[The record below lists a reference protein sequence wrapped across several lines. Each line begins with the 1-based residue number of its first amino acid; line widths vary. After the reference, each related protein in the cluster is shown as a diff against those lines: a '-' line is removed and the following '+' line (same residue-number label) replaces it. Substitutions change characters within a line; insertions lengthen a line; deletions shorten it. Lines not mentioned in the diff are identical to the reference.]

1 MSTIRVDMHVHT
13 SCSKDGL
20 LSPEEIAAN
29 CQEKGLGALAITDH
43 NTITGALAVREVATF
58 PVIVG
63 QEVST
68 SQGEVMGLFLE
79 KEVPRGLSPRK
90 AIALI
95 REQGGLAGV
104 PHPFD
109 RLRREALGER
119 ILRQIAGE
127 LDFIE
132 CFNSRTT
139 LPGDNRRAQ
148 DFALSR
154 DLPCTA
160 GSDAHSGY
168 ELGRAYVEMSPFRGK
183 QEFLESVADGHIV
196 GSLSPFYVHF
206 FSIYATMRRRLLGRK
221 SWIHY

>member
-1 MSTIRVDMHVHT
+1 MIKVDMHVHT
-13 SCSKDGL
+13 SYSKDGL
-20 LSPEEIAAN
+20 LSPEEIVVN
-29 CQEKGLGALAITDH
+29 CQQRGLGALAITDH
-43 NTITGALAVREVATF
+43 NTIAGALAVRDMAPF

-79 KEVPRGLSPRK
+79 REVPRELSPRE

-119 ILRQIAGE
+119 VLREIAGE

-132 CFNSRTT
+132 GFNSRTT

-154 DLPCTA
+154 ELPCTA

-168 ELGRAYVEMSPFRGK
+168 ELGRAYVEMSPFGGK
-183 QEFLESVADGHIV
+183 GEFLESLADGRIV

-206 FSIYATMRRRLLGRK
+206 FSIYARTRRRLAGT
-221 SWIHY
+221 

>member
-1 MSTIRVDMHVHT
+1 MIKVDLHVHT
-13 SCSKDGL
+13 CCSKDGL
-20 LSPEEIAAN
+20 LSPEEIVVN

-43 NTITGALAVREVATF
+43 NTGAGAVAVREMAPF

-79 KEVPRGLSPRK
+79 REVPKGLSPSE
-90 AIALI
+90 AIAVI
-95 REQGGLAGV
+95 KERGGLAGV

-119 ILRQIAGE
+119 ALMKIVGE

-132 CFNSRTT
+132 GFNSRVT
-139 LPGDNRRAQ
+139 LPGDNRRSQ
-148 DFALSR
+148 EFAR
-154 DLPCTA
+154 ERGLPCTA

-168 ELGRAYVEMSPFRGK
+168 EL
-183 QEFLESVADGHIV
+183 
-196 GSLSPFYVHF
+196 
-206 FSIYATMRRRLLGRK
+206 
-221 SWIHY
+221 

>member
-1 MSTIRVDMHVHT
+1 MIKVDMHVHT
-13 SCSKDGL
+13 SYSKDGL
-20 LSPEEIAAN
+20 LSPEEIVVN
-29 CQEKGLGALAITDH
+29 CQQRGLGALAITDH
-43 NTITGALAVREVATF
+43 DTIAGALAVRDMAPF

-68 SQGEVMGLFLE
+68 SHGEVMGLFLE
-79 KEVPRGLSPRK
+79 REVPRELSPRE

-119 ILRQIAGE
+119 VLREIAGE

-132 CFNSRTT
+132 GFNSRTT

-148 DFALSR
+148 EFALSR
-154 DLPCTA
+154 ELPCTA

-168 ELGRAYVEMSPFRGK
+168 ELGRAYVEMSPFGGK
-183 QEFLESVADGHIV
+183 EEFLESLTDGRIV

-206 FSIYATMRRRLLGRK
+206 FSIYATMRRRFAGT
-221 SWIHY
+221 